1 MRPMVEF
8 CEGNLESHSDSV
20 RLKLE
25 GDGNTDIMEY
35 GCLGNCGECYARP
48 FAYVNGKRIAAPTA
62 DELYEEIINY
72 LKQIK
77 EEEEEWKKLGL

>member
-8 CEGNLESHSDSV
+8 CEGNLESFSESV

-25 GDGNTDIMEY
+25 SEGDLDLVEY

-48 FAYVNGKRIAAPTA
+48 FAYVNGKRLVAATA
-62 DELYEEIINY
+62 EELFLEIKNCIRKMQEEDEA
-72 LKQIK
+72 
-77 EEEEEWKKLGL
+77 WKKLGL